1 MEVKGTVENVYSK
14 TKSTR
19 AGDKVIWY
27 ADIDDGTTVNTGFKS
42 LWEEGEYITAQVE
55 ERYGEL
61 QVVRGGKSGGK
72 SGPRTPSSS
81 VPTKGKATG
90 NYSNKKFPLEST
102 DQQVSIIRQ
111 SSLNRAVETTR
122 DMVAAGTF
130 KPKNEE
136 AYMEKIWELAY
147 EYTDFGTG
155 QREVKAA
162 EHQAAKRAAL
172 EAVNG

>member
-1 MEVKGTVENVYSK
+1 MQVKGTVENVYSK

-27 ADIDDGTTVNTGFKS
+27 ADIDDGTTINTGFKS
-42 LWEEGEYITAQVE
+42 LWEEGEYITCNVE
-55 ERYGEL
+55 EKYGEL
-61 QVVRGGKSGGK
+61 QIARGGSKGGSRAAAPKSPGG
-72 SGPRTPSSS
+72 PA
-81 VPTKGKATG
+81 KATG
-90 NYSNKKFPLEST
+90 GGFSKKFPLDAT

-111 SSLNRAVETTR
+111 SSLNRAVETVR
-122 DMVAAGTF
+122 DMITAGVYAPADVDSY
-130 KPKNEE
+130 KEL
-136 AYMEKIWELAY
+136 IWELAY

-162 EHQAAKRAAL
+162 EEKAVKRAAL

>member
-27 ADIDDGTTVNTGFKS
+27 ADIDDGTTVNTGFKKM
-42 LWEEGEYITAQVE
+42 WEEGEYITAQVE
-55 ERYGEL
+55 EKYGEL
-61 QVVRGGKSGGK
+61 QVKRGAPSKGPSKGSAPSKGMAKGG
-72 SGPRTPSSS
+72 GTY
-81 VPTKGKATG
+81 AT
-90 NYSNKKFPLEST
+90 KKFPLEST

-111 SSLNRAVETTR
+111 SSLNRAVETVR
-122 DMVAAGTF
+122 DMIVAGTF

-136 AYMEKIWELAY
+136 AYLEKIWELAY